1 MNGERATQ
9 IATAIRFKE
18 YLLLRDISSR
28 RVLLG
33 ALREWLLQRGGMPGI
48 VAWVDNL
55 QAINEQNDG
64 KDRKDQIKFDAFWD
78 DLLLVHSADAEF
90 LSMMGSFL
98 GQR

>member
-18 YLLLRDISSR
+18 YLLLRDVASR

-33 ALREWLLQRGGMPGI
+33 VLREWLLERGGMPGI

-55 QAINEQNDG
+55 RLINDQIDA
-64 KDRKDQIKFDAFWD
+64 KDRKDQIKSDAFWD
-78 DLLLVHSADAEF
+78 DLLLVHSKDAEF
-90 LSMMGSFL
+90 LNMMGSFL
-98 GQR
+98 GQK